1 MPSPPASRFLITVAV
16 MSATVMQVLD
26 TTIVN
31 VALPQMQ
38 GTLGATSDQ
47 ISWVLTSYLVASA
60 ILMPLTG
67 YLTDKLGRRR
77 YLLYSIAG
85 FVLASMLCGLSQ
97 SLAQL
102 VAFRLMQGVFG
113 AALVPLSQ
121 AIMAD
126 AFPREERGR
135 AMAIWGMG
143 VMIGPI
149 AGPTLGGYLTDAL
162 DWRWT
167 FFINLPVGL
176 LSLLLAR
183 QVPDTPKRAR
193 GIDWVGLGLLS
204 LGIGGLQFVLDR
216 GNTEDWFESHV
227 ILLASVAAVLGLIGF
242 VLRGLVSRQK
252 PLFDLHI
259 FRDGNFVASSL
270 VITALGLAMY
280 GAMVIQPIMLEGL
293 FRYPTLDTGL
303 VMAPRGLASMLSMM
317 LVGRLVA
324 RLDAR
329 VLIGSGIVIGALGTW
344 CCTHYSLETDTFW
357 FVWPVLLQG
366 FGLGMIYVP
375 LSTLSMSTLPSALTT
390 EAAGLFSLLRT
401 IGSSIGIAVIT
412 TFYTRDS
419 QSAWNSLVGNFN
431 HYNPA
436 MWSYLQQMGFSQLD
450 GTSASMLAGELDR
463 QARMVAIVDVYWLIT
478 FSFLMMLPLVWLLKK
493 RKGVVMRAPAS
504 ASEA

>member
-1 MPSPPASRFLITVAV
+1 

-60 ILMPLTG
+60 IFMPLTG

-77 YLLYSIAG
+77 YLMYSIGG

-97 SLAQL
+97 TLTQL
-102 VAFRLMQGVFG
+102 VLFRLMQGVFG

-135 AMAIWGMG
+135 AMAIWAMG

-149 AGPTLGGYLTDAL
+149 AGPTLGGYLTDTF

-176 LSLLLAR
+176 LSLLLSR
-183 QVPDTPKRAR
+183 QVPDTAKRAR
-193 GIDWVGLGLLS
+193 GIDWIGLGMLS

-216 GNTEDWFESHV
+216 GNTEDWFESGV
-227 ILLASVAAVLGLIGF
+227 MIAVSMAAVLGLLFF
-242 VLRGLVSRQK
+242 VLRGLVSKHK
-252 PLFDLHI
+252 PLFDLRI

-293 FRYPTLDTGL
+293 FHYPTLDTGL

-317 LVGRLVA
+317 IVGRLVS

-329 VLIGSGIVIGALGTW
+329 LLIGSGIMIGALGTW
-344 CCTHYSLETDTFW
+344 ACTHYSLDSDTFW
-357 FVWPVLLQG
+357 FIWPVLLQG

-375 LSTLSMSTLPSALTT
+375 LSTLSMSTLPTELTT

-412 TFYTRDS
+412 TFYSRDS
-419 QSAWNSLVGNFN
+419 QSAWNALVGALNE
-431 HYNPA
+431 YNPA
-436 MWSYLQQMGFSQLD
+436 YWAYLHLMGFNQLD
-450 GTSASMLAGELDR
+450 GTSAGLLANELDR

-493 RKGVVMRAPAS
+493 RKGVMSHSIPV
-504 ASEA
+504 SE

>member
-1 MPSPPASRFLITVAV
+1 MEQNKASRVLITVAV
-16 MSATVMQVLD
+16 MSATIMQALD

-38 GTLGATSDQ
+38 GNLGTTSDQ

-60 ILMPLTG
+60 IFMPLTG

-85 FVLASMLCGLSQ
+85 FVLSSMLCGI
-97 SLAQL
+97 AQNL
-102 VAFRLMQGVFG
+102 TQIVAFRLLQGVFG

-126 AFPREERGR
+126 TFPLAERGR

-143 VMIGPI
+143 VMLGPI
-149 AGPTLGGYLTDAL
+149 GGPTLGGWLTDVL

-167 FFINLPVGL
+167 FYINVPVGL
-176 LSLLLAR
+176 ISLLLAR
-183 QVPDTPKRAR
+183 RVPDTPRR
-193 GIDWVGLGLLS
+193 ERSVDWIGLFLLS

-216 GNTEDWFESHV
+216 GNTEDWFESRLIV
-227 ILLASVAAVLGLIGF
+227 AVVLATLVGLIGF
-242 VLRGLVSRQK
+242 GIRGMVSRQK

-259 FRDGNFVASSL
+259 FRDGNFAASSF

-293 FRYPTLDTGL
+293 FHYPTLSTGL
-303 VMAPRGLASMLSMM
+303 VMAPRGIASMVSMM
-317 LVGRLVA
+317 IIGRLVA
-324 RLDAR
+324 KVDVRY
-329 VLIGSGIVIGALGTW
+329 LIGAGILIGASGTW
-344 CCTHYSLETDTFW
+344 VCTHYTLDTDTYW

-366 FGLGMIYVP
+366 FGLGMIWVP
-375 LSTLSMSTLPSALTT
+375 LSTLALSTLPPALTA

-412 TFYTRDS
+412 TFYTRDT
-419 QSAWNSLVGNFN
+419 QAAWNHLVGYFN
-431 HYNPA
+431 INNPA
-436 MWSYLQQMGFSQLD
+436 LWLYLKQSGRSTLD
-450 GTSASMLAGELDR
+450 DSSAALLASELDR
-463 QARMVAIVDVYWLIT
+463 QAHMVAIVDVYWLIT
-478 FSFLMMLPLVWLLKK
+478 FSFLLMLPLVLLL
-493 RKGVVMRAPAS
+493 RRRRNARPHVEMGP
-504 ASEA
+504 E

>member
-1 MPSPPASRFLITVAV
+1 MEQNKASRVLITVAV
-16 MSATVMQVLD
+16 MSATVMQALD

-38 GTLGATSDQ
+38 GNLGTTSDQ

-60 ILMPLTG
+60 IFMPLTG

-85 FVLASMLCGLSQ
+85 FVFSSMLCGI
-97 SLAQL
+97 AQNL
-102 VAFRLMQGVFG
+102 TQIVLFRLLQGVFG

-126 AFPREERGR
+126 TFPLAERGR

-149 AGPTLGGYLTDAL
+149 GGPTLGGWLTDVL

-167 FFINLPVGL
+167 FYINVPVGL
-176 LSLLLAR
+176 ISLLLAR
-183 QVPDTPKRAR
+183 RVPDTPRRAR
-193 GIDWVGLGLLS
+193 GIDWIGLLLLS

-216 GNTEDWFESHV
+216 GNTEDWFESRLIV
-227 ILLASVAAVLGLIGF
+227 AVTLATLVGLAGF
-242 VLRGLVSRQK
+242 AMRGMMSRQK

-259 FRDGNFVASSL
+259 FRDGNFAASSF

-293 FRYPTLDTGL
+293 FHYPTLSTGL
-303 VMAPRGLASMLSMM
+303 VMAPRGIASMLSMM
-317 LVGRLVA
+317 IIGKLVSKVDVRI
-324 RLDAR
+324 
-329 VLIGSGIVIGALGTW
+329 LIGSGILIGATGTW
-344 CCTHYSLETDTFW
+344 ICTHYTLDTNTFW

-366 FGLGMIYVP
+366 FGLGMIWVP
-375 LSTLSMSTLPSALTT
+375 LSTLALSTLPPALTA

-412 TFYTRDS
+412 TFYTRDT
-419 QSAWNSLVGNFN
+419 QAAWNHLVGFFN
-431 HYNPA
+431 VDNPGVGA
-436 MWSYLQQMGFSQLD
+436 YLSANSHPILD
-450 GTSASMLAGELDR
+450 ETAATILAGELDR
-463 QARMVAIVDVYWLIT
+463 QAHMVAIVDVYWLIT
-478 FSFLMMLPLVWLLKK
+478 FSFLLMLPLVLMLRQ
-493 RKGVVMRAPAS
+493 RKGAAPKVAV
-504 ASEA
+504 ALE